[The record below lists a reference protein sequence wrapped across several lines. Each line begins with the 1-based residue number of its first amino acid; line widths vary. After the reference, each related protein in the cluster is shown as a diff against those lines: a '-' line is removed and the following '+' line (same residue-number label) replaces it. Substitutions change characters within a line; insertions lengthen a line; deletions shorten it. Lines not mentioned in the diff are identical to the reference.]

1 MKQEKIPA
9 RRRNDEQKGIPSKK
23 HIIKEPLAMGPLGQK
38 KGQKIKIAF
47 LDGKVMVGTLI
58 QLTKYELVLEAE
70 GKERPIVVF
79 KHAVKYLY

>member
-1 MKQEKIPA
+1 
-9 RRRNDEQKGIPSKK
+9 
-23 HIIKEPLAMGPLGQK
+23 MGPLGQK
-38 KGQKIKIAF
+38 KDQKIKVAF

-58 QLTKYELVLEAE
+58 QLTKYELVLEVE

>member
-1 MKQEKIPA
+1 
-9 RRRNDEQKGIPSKK
+9 
-23 HIIKEPLAMGPLGQK
+23 MGPLGQK